1 MNTGKTSWDD
11 LKKRRNINVAKWARR
26 HQPQTFEHLN
36 KILYKMS
43 VRPLRFD
50 HEDMSLLLSYSLKDR
65 VLPHIRALESVR
77 ENIEKLQESRSSEPP
92 PQPEIPKEETINV
105 DDIVDYKT
113 DKKLEAKE
121 FNKFLSNSGFKQ
133 NTQEAATEEEIDD
146 KSDILEDDYQ
156 NEDDE

>member
-11 LKKRRNINVAKWARR
+11 LKKRRNINVAKWAKR
-26 HQPQTFEHLN
+26 HKPQTLEHLN

-50 HEDMSLLLSYSLKDR
+50 HEDMYLLLSHSLKDKVHHDLITR
-65 VLPHIRALESVR
+65 VDGHVR

-113 DKKLEAKE
+113 DKKLEVKE
-121 FNKFLSNSGFKQ
+121 FNKFLSNSKLKQ
-133 NTQEAATEEEIDD
+133 NIPEADVDEEET
-146 KSDILEDDYQ
+146 
-156 NEDDE
+156 EDDE